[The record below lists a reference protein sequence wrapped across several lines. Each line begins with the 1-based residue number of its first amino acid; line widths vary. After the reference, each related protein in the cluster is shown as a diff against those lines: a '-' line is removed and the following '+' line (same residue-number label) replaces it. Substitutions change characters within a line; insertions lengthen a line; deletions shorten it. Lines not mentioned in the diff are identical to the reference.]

1 MTKRYK
7 KRKHLQGNKFKDEFF
22 KTVAADLHKH
32 TENVSIF
39 TNRFIYS
46 LTYSLGTSEAFL
58 AKNAKGRKQL
68 ENKIRDLLLVESSLK
83 TTIIYFSYQ
92 LMLHISKN

>member
-46 LTYSLGTSEAFL
+46 LTYSLGTWS
-58 AKNAKGRKQL
+58 
-68 ENKIRDLLLVESSLK
+68 
-83 TTIIYFSYQ
+83 T
-92 LMLHISKN
+92 